1 VTITGAADSRQRLF
15 FIPPKPKSWITAK
28 GNYIMVKLI
37 SKSALLI
44 MIVAILYLLSSGNLL
59 SLSPSVIAVQLL
71 AVALSVWS
79 RRSFQPDQFS
89 IHAEPKK
96 GQLLSRGPY
105 QYIRHPMYAAALLLI
120 WSGIWAHTSPVNLAI
135 GVIVTGIV
143 GVRIGIEEQHLRT
156 RYPDYAEYS
165 HRTKRII
172 PLII

>member
-1 VTITGAADSRQRLF
+1 
-15 FIPPKPKSWITAK
+15 
-28 GNYIMVKLI
+28 MVKLI

-44 MIVAILYLLSSGNLL
+44 MIVAILYLLISGNLL
-59 SLSPSVIAVQLL
+59 ALSPFVIAMQLL

-89 IHAEPKK
+89 IHAEPKE
-96 GQLLSRGPY
+96 GQLLLRGPY
-105 QYIRHPMYAAALLLI
+105 QYIRHPMYAAALLFI
-120 WSGIWAHTSPVNLAI
+120 WSGIWAHTSPINLVI
-135 GVIVTGIV
+135 GVIVTGII
-143 GVRIGIEEQHLRT
+143 GVRIGIEEQYLRT